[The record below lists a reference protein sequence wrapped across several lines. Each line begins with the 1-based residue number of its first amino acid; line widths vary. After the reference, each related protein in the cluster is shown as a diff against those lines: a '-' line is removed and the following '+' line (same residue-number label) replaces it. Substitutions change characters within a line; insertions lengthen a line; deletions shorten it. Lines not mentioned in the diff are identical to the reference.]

1 MQPGDSLAA
10 PVPSRGNAEEPTNK
24 KLDTMKTRTNS
35 KSVRLAMQAHIL
47 ANVTD
52 GNGDTFPT
60 FDEAR
65 AHLKSEFAR
74 VADYPNNL
82 RRFPNHQDRFHDY
95 LMGIPFG
102 FEFETWKIAEFLN
115 GLGLNRDGKEF
126 DADKSAR
133 LYTYLIYKE
142 IV

>member
-1 MQPGDSLAA
+1 
-10 PVPSRGNAEEPTNK
+10 
-24 KLDTMKTRTNS
+24 MKTKAVRTNS
-35 KSVRLAMQAHIL
+35 KAVRLAMQAHIL

-60 FDEAR
+60 FDAAR
-65 AHLKSEFAR
+65 AHLKAEFAR

-95 LMGIPFG
+95 MMGIPFG
-102 FEFETWKIAEFLN
+102 FEFENWKIKDFLN
-115 GLGLNRDGKEF
+115 GLGINPEGKEF

-142 IV
+142 IA